1 MMMTSE
7 QLEQYNR
14 DGLLFLP
21 GLFTKTELTR
31 YRAAAD
37 EVQRLVSPLAPGKP
51 RLTDRKGAGSRQLC
65 TASSRTTD

>member
-1 MMMTSE
+1 MMTSE

-37 EVQRLVSPLAPGKP
+37 EVQRLVSPGTRKATS
-51 RLTDRKGAGSRQLC
+51 TDRKGAGSRQLC